1 MLPRTFSVSKVHLD
15 LSVDLFAKK
24 LEGLSEITL
33 IRSPGQSADKIFLHS
48 RQCRISE
55 VSVNGIAVPLSD
67 IHLEDFLG
75 KIVVNANVKELK
87 TFSAFHAGGLLA
99 SMEGELRVP
108 IPESLVDVTELV
120 VRVRYVLERPAGV
133 VHFVHCQNEP
143 ELERNAFVKRGF
155 KSVTGYAHMHTYA
168 SLCGGEGIGSCC
180 GARCWFP
187 CVDTLQDRFGFSCD
201 VTVDK
206 GLTAI
211 CVGQSE
217 VSAVAPG
224 KLRFSF
230 KHSRPVAAHN
240 VALCVGPF
248 ERTRLETL
256 PWVSIYTLPGKLRL
270 AKRSQRHLVDILK
283 HMQEYLGVAFPFESY
298 SQVFVDQ
305 EGAYVEAAPFS
316 TVAIFSDELLRES
329 VHVKEEHLA
338 EGLLVRQ
345 AQCVAYNYFGAH
357 VPIQTADDL
366 WLVPGFAWFLS
377 YEFLRRRVKEK
388 VKVKGYRMVYDAREL
403 LQYAVDRIK
412 KTKKSSERVRPHR
425 GRAGDLMNRTLV
437 SPSRYKFPVDTVL
450 QDGKGADLHSV
461 FSLRAFFVMHM
472 LEQKVTAEN
481 FQTMLKSWL
490 SARHSIQRSQSD
502 RDFAAHVDTEKQG
515 LNENEVFA
523 KLKALAGG
531 HEIDLDSSFV
541 QQWLKTDTLLEL
553 RGAISYQ
560 KRQNEIEMVI
570 KQEIPEGGRPFRGQ
584 VKVRVVED
592 DGVWEYEK
600 RVVKKTHHWN
610 FKCHS
615 QPKRKKGGRKTIAE
629 LERLDNWE
637 HPEKLEVPKL
647 LKLAVGEGKKS
658 KDIRWWRNES
668 PVRYVEFDPDRC
680 WLRTLQWKQ
689 NDVMALE
696 LLYDANTKTDI
707 VGQCFT
713 LLQLSAPY
721 SATRDLQTAR
731 PRGNAPLMANA
742 PMSSPNASE
751 DDVNPLGASLRAA
764 SAIAACILDYS
775 KPAQC
780 RAIAVYALGK
790 WQNAHAPSTLKAND
804 SDPAKRWT
812 GLELLLCALR
822 NLFFSS
828 LTKKLL
834 PNDFDVAGEFLVK
847 IAAVR
852 ALGRI
857 RAQNGLPPKEIHS
870 FMLELIRQN
879 DNSVNA
885 YHDCEYLGE
894 LLFQAAKV
902 IGTTVRV
909 TRQIEREN
917 AEQAELVGTDTYN
930 ERSTEQILE
939 EYGSLEVVDHIRRF
953 LDYDA
958 LEPSPDYTL
967 TAKCL
972 EALAHLEWCRVIP
985 MKTPFYAY
993 ALYNAQVKKS
1003 DPQAA
1008 SISRVYWGR
1017 RVRLAAYYCIL
1028 EVYVY
1033 SHLVEGEAWFGVLKW
1048 LLDALALEPSPLLQR
1063 KVLTHILSAH
1073 ARTIEDKHEALH
1085 NNASPAGV
1093 LYPLLNAYD
1102 DLMKSAAGPAAREV
1116 AVKLWSMMNETTAFD
1131 GRLRLML
1138 HQLWRAVWGLEVPP
1152 ILSEVAAEPQNLGP
1166 FKKWERSWAEDGYED
1181 YTATPKIRPLR
1192 YSPKMPISLL
1202 AAPSG
1207 HGSKR
1212 KFSSTNVK
1220 SFKRLKIKP
1229 F

>member
-1 MLPRTFSVSKVHLD
+1 MLPRSFSVSRVHLD
-15 LSVDLFAKK
+15 LSVDLMQQR
-24 LEGLSEITL
+24 LEGVSEISL
-33 IRSPGQSADKIFLHS
+33 LRSPGDTSDRIFLHS
-48 RQCRISE
+48 RQCRIRE
-55 VSVNGIAVPLSD
+55 VKVNDIPISD
-67 IHLEDFLG
+67 FQLEDFLG
-75 KIVVNANVKELK
+75 KVVVEDNVKELK
-87 TFSAFHAGGLLA
+87 TFSAFLAGGLLA
-99 SMEGELRVP
+99 SAEGELR
-108 IPESLVDVTELV
+108 IPLPAALEAEQEIR
-120 VRVRYVLERPAGV
+120 VRVRYELLRPAGV
-133 VHFVHCQNEP
+133 VKFVNCHEGSP
-143 ELERNAFVKRGF
+143 GDP
-155 KSVTGYAHMHTYA
+155 HMYTYT
-168 SLCGGEGIGSCC
+168 SLCGGEAIGSCC

-187 CVDTLQDRFGFSCD
+187 CVDTLQDRFPFTC
-201 VTVDK
+201 TVAVEK
-206 GLTAI
+206 GMTA
-211 CVGQSE
+211 
-217 VSAVAPG
+217 VSVG
-224 KLRFSF
+224 KLKEQAVVGGKNRFTF
-230 KHSRPVAAHN
+230 EHSQPIAAHN
-240 VALCVGPF
+240 ISLCVGPF
-248 ERTRLETL
+248 ERLPLEKF
-256 PWVSIYTLPGKLRL
+256 PWANIYVLPGKASLASRAMRHL
-270 AKRSQRHLVDILK
+270 AKILAHIK
-283 HMQEYLGVAFPFESY
+283 EYLGCAFPFGCY
-298 SQVFVDQ
+298 SQVFVSS
-305 EGAYVEAAPFS
+305 EGAYTAAAPFS
-316 TVAIFSDELLRES
+316 TLAVLSDELLREPF
-329 VHVKEEHLA
+329 HVKEEALA
-338 EGLLVRQ
+338 EGVVVRQ

-357 VPIQTADDL
+357 VPIQTPDDL
-366 WLVPGFAWFLS
+366 WLVAGLAWFFA
-377 YEFLRRRVKEK
+377 YEYLRKHVKEDME
-388 VKVKGYRMVYDAREL
+388 VKGYRMVYDAREL
-403 LQYAVDRIK
+403 LQYALDRIK
-412 KTKKSSERVRPHR
+412 KSKKLSDMVRPHR

-450 QDGKGADLHSV
+450 LDGKGTDLSSV
-461 FSLRAFFVMHM
+461 FSLRAFFVLHM

-490 SARHSIQRSQSD
+490 SAKHSIQRSQSD
-502 RDFAAHVDTEKQG
+502 RDFAAHVDSRKQG

-541 QQWLKTDTLLEL
+541 QQWLKADTLLEL

-570 KQEIPEGGRPFRGQ
+570 KQEVPEGGRPFRGQ
-584 VKVRVVED
+584 IKVRVVED

-668 PVRYVEFDPDRC
+668 PVRYVLFDPDRC

-696 LLYDANTKTDI
+696 LLYDANMKTDI
-707 VGQCFT
+707 IAQCFT

-731 PRGNAPLMANA
+731 PRGNAPIVANA
-742 PMSSPNASE
+742 PMSSPNASD

-764 SAIAACILDYS
+764 SAIAACVLDYS
-775 KPAQC
+775 KPALC

-790 WQNAHAPSTLKAND
+790 WQNAHAPSTLKEND
-804 SDPAKRWT
+804 ADPANRWT
-812 GLELLLCALR
+812 GIELLLCALR

-847 IAAVR
+847 ASAVR

-857 RAQNGLPPKEIHS
+857 RAQNGLPPKEIHA
-870 FMLELIRQN
+870 FLLELIREN
-879 DNSVNA
+879 DNAANA

-909 TRQIEREN
+909 TRQMERAS
-917 AEQAELVGTDTYN
+917 AEQAELVGTDTYT
-930 ERSTEQILE
+930 ERTAAQILE
-939 EYGSLEVVDHIRRF
+939 EYGSIEIVDHIRRT

-958 LEPSPDYTL
+958 LEPSPEFSL

-985 MKTPFYAY
+985 METPFYAY
-993 ALYNAQVKKS
+993 ALYKAEVKEDDAQA
-1003 DPQAA
+1003 QT
-1008 SISRVYWGR
+1008 ISRFPWGR
-1017 RVRLAAYYCIL
+1017 RVREAAYICIL

-1033 SHLVEGEAWFGVLKW
+1033 SHLVEGEEWFGVVKW
-1048 LLDALALEPSPLLQR
+1048 LLDALTLEPSPILQR
-1063 KVLTHILSAH
+1063 KVLTHILAAH
-1073 ARTIEDKHEALH
+1073 AKTIDDKHEALH

-1102 DLMKSAAGPAAREV
+1102 DLMKSSAGPAAREV
-1116 AVKLWSMMNETTAFD
+1116 ALKLWTMINETTAYD

-1166 FKKWERSWAEDGYED
+1166 FKRWERSWAEDGYED
-1181 YTATPKIRPLR
+1181 YIGTPNIRPIR
-1192 YSPKMPISLL
+1192 NAPRVPISLIS
-1202 AAPSG
+1202 APA
-1207 HGSKR
+1207 GSKR
-1212 KFSSTNVK
+1212 KFSPTGVK